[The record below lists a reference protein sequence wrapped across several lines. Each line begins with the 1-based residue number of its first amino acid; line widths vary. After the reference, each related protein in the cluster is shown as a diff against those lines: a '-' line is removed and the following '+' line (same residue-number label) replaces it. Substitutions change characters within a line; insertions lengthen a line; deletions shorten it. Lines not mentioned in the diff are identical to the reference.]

1 MSSQGNNI
9 NLFKQPTNSKIKQ
22 LTTND
27 LVSEEPL
34 FKPFLNLFL
43 TQKPRVKK
51 LNNHELLQVPPFYDV
66 INVLRKARA
75 FKKYAETCEVE
86 IINKK
91 SLNDSLS
98 VSKNSIKNLSDEF
111 LREKKA
117 FKYVL
122 STKIIL
128 TKRTSD
134 NEHTF
139 STVYFNSLVRA
150 AINRR
155 YHLNESFEKILNL
168 LDAWINESSA

>member
-75 FKKYAETCEVE
+75 FKKYAETYEVE
-86 IINKK
+86 IINSKN
-91 SLNDSLS
+91 LLDLLS
-98 VSKNSIKNLSDEF
+98 VSKNNIKNLFDEL
-111 LREKKA
+111 LREKKG
-117 FKYVL
+117 FQICLKL
-122 STKIIL
+122 
-128 TKRTSD
+128 
-134 NEHTF
+134 
-139 STVYFNSLVRA
+139 
-150 AINRR
+150 
-155 YHLNESFEKILNL
+155 
-168 LDAWINESSA
+168 